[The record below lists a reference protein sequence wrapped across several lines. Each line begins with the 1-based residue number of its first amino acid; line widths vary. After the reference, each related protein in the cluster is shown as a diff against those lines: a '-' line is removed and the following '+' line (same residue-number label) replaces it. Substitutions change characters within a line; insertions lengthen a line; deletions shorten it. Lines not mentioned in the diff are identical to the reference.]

1 MWVLMIHQDHYSL
14 SLVSSRYKGIVYCY
28 NYVELE
34 TDEDVEK
41 ALDCHKKSMGHR

>member
-1 MWVLMIHQDHYSL
+1 MTEDGRES
-14 SLVSSRYKGIVYCY
+14 GEAF
-28 NYVELE
+28 VELE